1 MTIDL
6 SKITKGRQERR
17 PRVLVYGPSAIGK
30 TTFAAGAPSPF
41 VIDADKG
48 SHNLDVHRLVPSSWD
63 EARECMTAVEKGD
76 IQCDSLIL
84 DSVTELEAL
93 SYAALFGGEAIDSW
107 NKGYGRGDTR
117 AIQEWRE
124 VLAQLERIWMK
135 GKGVVIVAHTVV
147 KRFEDPTLPSGY
159 DRFEIAARKQL
170 AQLLTQWVDYVLFC
184 REDVTPLGKD
194 AKNKAVTTGVRYA
207 YTRRMPA
214 YDAKARGT
222 TQFPDKISLSW
233 AEFDAA
239 IKNDSGRLVALTR
252 EISEMLAKIADKALE
267 KQVRDYIK
275 DYPSGVSEAHNRL
288 VAILEEREKP
298 VTTTEESKS

>member
-1 MTIDL
+1 MMDL
-6 SKITKGRQERR
+6 KRITKGRQERK
-17 PRVLVYGPSAIGK
+17 PRVLVYGPSAVGK
-30 TTFAAGAPSPF
+30 TTFAAGAPNPF
-41 VIDADKG
+41 IIDADKG
-48 SHNLDVHRLVPSSWD
+48 SHNLDVQRFVPANWD
-63 EARECMTAVEKGD
+63 EARECLTAVEKD
-76 IQCDSLIL
+76 EIKCDSLVC

-93 SYAALFGGEAIDSW
+93 SYAALFGGEAIDTW
-107 NKGYGRGDTR
+107 GKGYGRGDTR

-135 GKGVVIVAHTVV
+135 GKAIVVVAHTVV

-170 AQLLTQWVDYVLFC
+170 AQLLHQWMDYTLFC

-194 AKNKAVTTGVRYA
+194 AKNKAVTTGIRYA

-233 AEFDAA
+233 AEFAAA
-239 IKNDSGRLVALTR
+239 IKNDSGRLETLTR
-252 EISEMLAKIADKALE
+252 EIDAMLLRINDKALE
-267 KQVRDYIK
+267 KEVRNYIK

-298 VTTTEESKS
+298 NNTEETKS

>member
-1 MTIDL
+1 M
-6 SKITKGRQERR
+6 
-17 PRVLVYGPSAIGK
+17 
-30 TTFAAGAPSPF
+30 AAGAPNPF

-63 EARECMTAVEKGD
+63 EARECMTAVEKD
-76 IQCDSLIL
+76 EIKCDSLIL

-124 VLAQLERIWMK
+124 VLSQLERIWMK
-135 GKGVVIVAHTVV
+135 GKAIVIVAHTIV

-233 AEFDAA
+233 AEFNAA
-239 IKNDSGRLVALTR
+239 IKNDAGRLVALTR
-252 EISEMLAKIADKALE
+252 EINEMLVKLADKDLE
-267 KQVRDYIK
+267 KEVRGYIK

-288 VAILEEREKP
+288 VAILEEREKST
-298 VTTTEESKS
+298 VTEEKAS

>member
-1 MTIDL
+1 MIDL
-6 SKITKGRQERR
+6 SKITKGRQERK

-30 TTFAAGAPSPF
+30 TTFAAGAPNPF

-48 SHNLDVHRLVPSSWD
+48 SHNLDVHRFVPANWD
-63 EARECMTAVEKGD
+63 EARECLTAVEKD
-76 IQCDSLIL
+76 EIKCDSLIC

-93 SYAALFGGEAIDSW
+93 SYAALFGGEAIDTW
-107 NKGYGRGDTR
+107 GKGYGRGDTR

-124 VLAQLERIWMK
+124 VLSQLERIWMR
-135 GKGVVIVAHTVV
+135 GKAIVIVAHTIV

-170 AQLLTQWVDYVLFC
+170 AQLLAQWVDYTLFC

-207 YTRRMPA
+207 FTRRMPA

-222 TQFPDKISLSW
+222 TQFPDRISLSW

-239 IKNDSGRLVALTR
+239 IKNDSGRLIVLTR
-252 EISEMLAKIADKALE
+252 EINEMLSKIADKALE

-298 VTTTEESKS
+298 VTTEESKS

>member
-6 SKITKGRQERR
+6 KKITKGRQERK
-17 PRVLVYGPSAIGK
+17 PRVLTYGPSAIGK
-30 TTFAAGAPSPF
+30 TTFAAGAPNPF
-41 VIDADKG
+41 IIDADKG
-48 SHNLDVHRLVPSSWD
+48 SHKLDVQRVVPENWD
-63 EARECMTAVEKGD
+63 DARAWMTAVEKD
-76 IQCDSLIL
+76 EVKCDTLVL
-84 DSVTELEAL
+84 DSVTELEAM

-107 NKGYGRGDTR
+107 NKGFGRGDTR

-135 GKGVVIVAHTVV
+135 GKAIVVVAHTVV
-147 KRFEDPTLPSGY
+147 KRFEDPLLPSGY

-170 AQLLTQWVDYVLFC
+170 AQLLTQWMDYVLFC

-194 AKNKAVTTGVRYA
+194 AKNKAVTTGVRYVH
-207 YTRRMPA
+207 TRRCPS

-222 TQFPDKISLSW
+222 TQFPDRIPLSW
-233 AEFDAA
+233 TEFDLA
-239 IKNDSGRLVALTR
+239 IKNDSGRVETLTR
-252 EISEMLAKIADKALE
+252 EINEMLARIADKDLE
-267 KQVRDYIK
+267 KQVRGYIK

-298 VTTTEESKS
+298 VTTAEESKS

>member
-1 MTIDL
+1 MIDL
-6 SKITKGRQERR
+6 SKITKGRQERK

-30 TTFAAGAPSPF
+30 TTMAAGAPNPF

-63 EARECMTAVEKGD
+63 EARECMTAVEKD
-76 IQCDSLIL
+76 EIKCDSLIL

-124 VLAQLERIWMK
+124 VLSQLERIWMK
-135 GKGVVIVAHTVV
+135 GKAIVIVAHTIV

-233 AEFDAA
+233 AEFNAA
-239 IKNDSGRLVALTR
+239 IKNDAGRLVALTR
-252 EISEMLAKIADKALE
+252 EINEMLVKLADRDLE
-267 KQVRDYIK
+267 KEVRGYIK

-288 VAILEEREKP
+288 VAILEEREKST
-298 VTTTEESKS
+298 VTEEKAS